1 MAKFLVPLANGVY
14 ESQDLQSIGSE
25 NNTFYH
31 QVSFEVDGSPTT
43 GTVEI
48 KARSSG
54 SQEYESIPDGVISFT
69 TLQTLLYQFNT
80 DAYQFTVAG
89 SDVSDGFIIVNDQE
103 LKGVTP

>member
-14 ESQDLQSIGSE
+14 ESQNIRSVGSE
-25 NNTFYH
+25 NNTYYH
-31 QVSFEVDGSPTT
+31 QVSFEIDGNPTA

-48 KARSSG
+48 KAQSPD
-54 SQEYESIPDGVISFT
+54 SQVYESIPDGTISFT
-69 TLQTLLYQFNT
+69 APQTLLYQFNT
-80 DAYQFTVAG
+80 DTYQFTVTG

>member
-1 MAKFLVPLANGVY
+1 MARFLVPLANGVY
-14 ESQDLQSIGSE
+14 ESQNLQSIGSE

-31 QVSFEVDGSPTT
+31 QVSFEVDGNPTT

-48 KARSSG
+48 KARAFD
-54 SQEYESIPDGVISFT
+54 SQEYESIPDGTISFT
-69 TLQTLLYQFNT
+69 APQTLLYQFNT
-80 DAYQFTVAG
+80 DTYQFTVTG